1 MNQISSLIVAFAM
14 FGIIFSVLPLAY
26 SQTSDIETSE
36 QTTLSGNLLNSPL
49 AQEILQKIEESKRKI
64 AKLEQ
69 QNYDN
74 LQAQKFLEDRRTVAM
89 ERLNQKL
96 ILWEEKWYEFS
107 PKVAY
112 QKFIDKMPS
121 GVKGIYAKQ
130 FEFTEFKHNAGID
143 AKIKVLANG
152 GSSKYAT
159 EEFRIAAKSTLSEIT
174 SYNEKIQP
182 NYAESIKK
190 KFSERITYW
199 DDMMNSSDE
208 RIERDRSVMEHDYSI
223 QLLVLSKDERSDIDK
238 ILQLYNAEIITHTE
252 LTHELGNIREKY
264 IPIKEEIL
272 NAKAKALS
280 ELELKY
286 DNWMP
291 DIIDNLMSSKHP
303 IDANIAI
310 VWNSDTEHYDVVST
324 TPAFSTTI
332 QPIITGLVSAPT
344 EIQLS
349 WKSPVSIDNLLV
361 SGYKIEVKADDQSY
375 VVLVEDTGNR
385 NTSYTHTDLISGEFY
400 TYRISAIT
408 DVEVSVPSNEIRA
421 STATTTFEMSKKL
434 YNLLGK

>member
-1 MNQISSLIVAFAM
+1 M
-14 FGIIFSVLPLAY
+14 VLEL
-26 SQTSDIETSE
+26 
-36 QTTLSGNLLNSPL
+36 
-49 AQEILQKIEESKRKI
+49 
-64 AKLEQ
+64 
-69 QNYDN
+69 
-74 LQAQKFLEDRRTVAM
+74 
-89 ERLNQKL
+89 
-96 ILWEEKWYEFS
+96 
-107 PKVAY
+107 
-112 QKFIDKMPS
+112 
-121 GVKGIYAKQ
+121 VK
-130 FEFTEFKHNAGID
+130 N
-143 AKIKVLANG
+143 
-152 GSSKYAT
+152 
-159 EEFRIAAKSTLSEIT
+159 
-174 SYNEKIQP
+174 
-182 NYAESIKK
+182 AESIKK

-208 RIERDRSVMEHDYSI
+208 RIERDRSVMERDYSI
-223 QLLVLSKDERSDIDK
+223 QLLVLSNDERSDIHK
-238 ILQLYNAEIITHTE
+238 ILQLYNAESITHTE

-272 NAKAKALS
+272 NAKAEALS
-280 ELELKY
+280 EIELKY

-291 DIIDNLMSSKHP
+291 DIIDNLMSSRHP

-324 TPAFSTTI
+324 TTFSTTI
-332 QPIITGLVSAPT
+332 QPIITGLVTAPT

-375 VVLVEDTGNR
+375 VVLVDDTGNR

-434 YNLLGK
+434 YNLLDK